1 MSQGVIRRKD
11 KEMSRAEID
20 RLLGAAALAHFA
32 TVSAN
37 GDPYVVPNLFVYAD
51 GLIHLHT
58 SLSGHFL
65 ANIEARPRISFAVAE
80 IGTVFPYGEFECDT
94 SVSYVSVVG
103 FGSVRIDGDP
113 AAKARFFDRLMTKYG
128 DPQWQR
134 AKSFY
139 PRLGHVT
146 VYAIEIERIT
156 GKRGPLPA
164 VADRWPAKNMTK
176 SPGAVPPGRN

>member
-1 MSQGVIRRKD
+1 VSQGAVRRKD

-20 RLLGAAALAHFA
+20 RFLGETAFAHFA

-58 SLSGHFL
+58 SLGGHFRD
-65 ANIEARPRISFAVAE
+65 NIEARPRISFE
-80 IGTVFPYGEFECDT
+80 MSEMGTVYPYGEFECDT
-94 SVSYVSVVG
+94 TVSYVSVVG
-103 FGSVRIDGDP
+103 FGTVRIDSDP
-113 AAKARFFDRLMTKYG
+113 VGKARFFDRFMVKYA
-128 DPQWQR
+128 DPKWDR

-139 PRLGHVT
+139 PRLDMVT

-156 GKRGPLPA
+156 GKRGPLLA
-164 VADRWPAKNMTK
+164 VGDQWPAKNMTK
-176 SPGAVPPGRN
+176 SPSAVAPRRN